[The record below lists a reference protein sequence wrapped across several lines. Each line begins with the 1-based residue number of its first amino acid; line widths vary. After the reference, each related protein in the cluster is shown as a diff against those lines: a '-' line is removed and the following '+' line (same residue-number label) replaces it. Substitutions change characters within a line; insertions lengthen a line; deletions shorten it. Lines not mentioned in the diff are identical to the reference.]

1 VKKKAFLN
9 CCFILII
16 SISFAQTSSQI
27 ARPKLVIG
35 LVIDQMR
42 WDYLYR
48 YNQLYGNGGFKRL
61 LNEGFSCENTMIP
74 YIPTYTAPG
83 HSCIYTGSIP
93 AINGIIGNNW
103 IDKKTNRNIYCTDDS
118 TVIPLGT
125 SSDLG
130 KMSPR
135 KLLTTTITDEL
146 KLSNNFQSKVI
157 GIALK
162 DRSSILPAGHTANA
176 AYWYD
181 DRLGNW
187 ISSSYYMS
195 SLPVWVKQLNEKSFP
210 SAVMS
215 KDWNTLLPI
224 TNYLASTPDIMNY
237 ESPIPGETSVSF
249 PHRLHTIDSG
259 KYEAFKYTPFAN
271 SYTFDM
277 AKAAIENEHLGNSR
291 VTDFLA
297 ISISST
303 DYIGHRFG
311 PNSIETEDTYLRLD
325 KNIEDFL
332 VFLDSKLGRGN
343 YLLFLSADH
352 GVAHTPEFSR
362 DHKVTSG
369 TFSETN
375 LAMEL
380 NRYIEKRYQIKNAI
394 LIIENFQ
401 VYLNTAE
408 LEKNNK
414 LTEVKM
420 AVIVFLK
427 QKDFIQN
434 AFELET
440 ISNQTIPVNLK
451 NTILN
456 SYYPNR
462 SGEIQFLPMPGYF
475 DGEERGTSH
484 GTGNPY
490 DAHIPLIWYGWNIK
504 AGKTNRETYM
514 TDIAPTIAAMLKI
527 QMSSG
532 SVGKVITEIT
542 GQGEK

>member
-1 VKKKAFLN
+1 MRKNIFLN
-9 CCFILII
+9 CFFILITW
-16 SISFAQTSSQI
+16 ISFAQPSLRI

-48 YNQLYGNGGFKRL
+48 YNELYGNGGFKRL
-61 LNEGFSCENTMIP
+61 LSEGFSCENTMIP

-93 AINGIIGNNW
+93 AINGITGNNW

-118 TVIPLGT
+118 SVTSLGT
-125 SSDLG
+125 NSDLG

-146 KLSNNFQSKVI
+146 KLSNNFESKVI

-187 ISSSYYMS
+187 ISSSYYMN
-195 SLPVWVKQLNEKSFP
+195 SLPLWVKQINEKAYP
-210 SAVMS
+210 SSVMA

-224 TNYLASTPDIMNY
+224 TNYVASTPDKTNY

-249 PHRLHTIDSG
+249 PHRFTIDSV

-271 SYTFDM
+271 TYTFDM
-277 AKAAIENEHLGNSR
+277 AKAAIENEHLGNNH
-291 VTDFLA
+291 VPDFLA
-297 ISISST
+297 VSISST

-311 PNSIETEDTYLRLD
+311 PNSIEVEDTYLRLD

-332 VFLDSKLGRGN
+332 LFLDSKLGKGN

-352 GVAHTPEFSR
+352 GVAHTPEYSR
-362 DHKVTSG
+362 DHKIASG
-369 TFSETN
+369 TFSEAN
-375 LAMEL
+375 LANEL
-380 NRYIEKRYQIKNAI
+380 NRFIEKTYKIKNAVV
-394 LIIENFQ
+394 IIENFQ

-408 LEKNNK
+408 LEKNMLTQVK
-414 LTEVKM
+414 L
-420 AVIVFLK
+420 AVIAFLK

-440 ISNQTIPVNLK
+440 VSSQTIPAKLK
-451 NTILN
+451 TTIIN

-475 DGEERGTSH
+475 DGEEKGTSH

-504 AGKTNRETYM
+504 AGQTNRETYM
-514 TDIAPTIAAMLKI
+514 SDIAPTIAALLKI
-527 QMSSG
+527 QMPSG
-532 SVGKVITEIT
+532 SVGNVITEIT
-542 GQGEK
+542 GMKEK